1 MDLPQSLS
9 LPTCIRPSWR
19 GWRATQSVQMREWQ
33 SHTMPGEESTDLYV
47 GSWNSESMQ
56 WIRGNQDLWILGR
69 VIMNSSCIY
78 QEDSYVTHILI
89 SLYTPGH
96 TFSVEGTWILRDGNS
111 VTMDC
116 RHGTRWN
123 INIMIIMS
131 SIIGIHEIN
140 HRNIL
145 KTLKY
150 KPKCAKTYWNHF
162 NLVRKVKIFSLH
174 HTFFCK

>member
-1 MDLPQSLS
+1 MMMPSCVCGLTPKSFPAHLHSSLLEGVAGHAICANERVTKS
-9 LPTCIRPSWR
+9 YYA
-19 GWRATQSVQMREWQ
+19 GG
-33 SHTMPGEESTDLYV
+33 GEHRFICRF
-47 GSWNSESMQ
+47 MKQ
-56 WIRGNQDLWILGR
+56 WVNAVNQRKSGFVDLGR
-69 VIMNSSCIY
+69 VIMNSSCIH

-150 KPKCAKTYWNHF
+150 KPKCAK
-162 NLVRKVKIFSLH
+162 
-174 HTFFCK
+174 HTGITSTLFGK